1 MPKSA
6 IIFGS
11 SAIACPFVFNTMMGK
26 LEEVNHFNNLNYSV
40 IVSIFTEST
49 SDYKD
54 LAVGDFWDLKF
65 EKKLWKEDGLLEEAY

>member
-1 MPKSA
+1 MNVNHIVLLK
-6 IIFGS
+6 IK
-11 SAIACPFVFNTMMGK
+11 NQDGK

-65 EKKLWKEDGLLEEAY
+65 EKKLWEEDGLLEEAY